1 MRKAVMVATA
11 SVIALALA
19 GPAPAQTVD
28 EIIAKNIAAKG
39 GAEKLKAVKTV
50 RITGKMTLA
59 PGVEA
64 PVVLEIQRGGG
75 MRLDITVQ
83 GMVLSQ
89 GYDGTKAWLLNPLQG
104 SKVPQEMPA
113 DDTKAAEEQ
122 ADIDGPLVDYKAK
135 GNTVE
140 LVGKDKI
147 EGSDVY
153 KVKVTMKNGT
163 IRTFYIDA
171 EHFLEI
177 KEESKRMQ
185 RGTEVEGDTI
195 YGDYKEVAGMMFAHS
210 IDAGQ
215 KGAPQ
220 RQKIV
225 VEKIEINV
233 PVDASR
239 FKMPDVK

>member
-1 MRKAVMVATA
+1 MRKVLAAVALVLAVGAPAT
-11 SVIALALA
+11 
-19 GPAPAQTVD
+19 AQTVD

-39 GAEKLKAVKTV
+39 GAEKLKAIKSV
-50 RITGKMTLA
+50 RLTGKMTLA

-64 PVVLEIQRGGG
+64 PVVLELQRGGG

-83 GMVLSQ
+83 GMVISQ

-104 SKVPQEMPA
+104 SKVPQEMSA
-113 DDTKAAEEQ
+113 DDAKAAEEQ
-122 ADIDGPLVDYKAK
+122 ADIDGPLIDYKAK
-135 GNTVE
+135 GHKVE
-140 LVGKDKI
+140 LLGKEKV
-147 EGSDVY
+147 EGADAH
-153 KVKVTMKNGT
+153 KVKVSMKNGT

-195 YGDYKEVAGMMFAHS
+195 YGDYKEVGGMMFAHS
-210 IDAGQ
+210 IDGGE
-215 KGAPQ
+215 KGNPQ

-233 PVDASR
+233 PLDASR

>member
-1 MRKAVMVATA
+1 MRKALVA

-19 GPAPAQTVD
+19 VPAAAQTVD
-28 EIIAKNIAAKG
+28 EIIAKNTAAKG
-39 GAEKLKAVKTV
+39 GADKLKAVKTV
-50 RITGKMTLA
+50 RMTGKMTLG
-59 PGVEA
+59 PGIEA
-64 PVVLEIQRGGG
+64 PVVIEIQRGGG

-104 SKVPQEMPA
+104 SKVPQEMSA
-113 DDTKAAEEQ
+113 DDTKSAEEQ
-122 ADIDGPLVDYKAK
+122 ADMDGPLIDYKAK

-140 LVGKDKI
+140 LVGKEKV
-147 EGSDVY
+147 EGADAH
-153 KVKVTMKNGT
+153 KVKVVMKNGT

-177 KEESKRMQ
+177 KEESKRI
-185 RGTEVEGDTI
+185 RNGTEVEGDTI
-195 YGDYKEVAGMMFAHS
+195 YGDYKEVGGMMFAHS
-210 IDAGQ
+210 VDGGQ
-215 KGAPQ
+215 KGSPQ

-233 PVDASR
+233 PLDASR